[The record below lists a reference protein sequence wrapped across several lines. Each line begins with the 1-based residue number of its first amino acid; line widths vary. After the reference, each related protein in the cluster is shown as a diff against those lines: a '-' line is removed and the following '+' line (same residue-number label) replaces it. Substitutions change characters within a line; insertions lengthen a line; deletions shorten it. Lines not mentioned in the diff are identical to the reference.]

1 MDGTLTA
8 MSSESSE
15 SSEQAARLRVLE
27 VELAT
32 LRAAIDGSFDP
43 FVLLRSVRDEAGE
56 IADFVVVE
64 VNQAAQRELRIDR
77 AKLVGGRLR
86 ELLPVSMRAGCLEQ
100 LRRVAN
106 TREAIED
113 ELALPAELL
122 QGRFAQR
129 VAPAGD
135 GVAVVLRRIS
145 ERERGPR
152 ELREDLQHAQKMD
165 ALGRLAG
172 GIAHDFNNLLTPILA
187 YANMGL
193 MQLGADDPL
202 YEELDEIRQAADRAT
217 GLIRQI
223 LTFSRKQPMTIHP
236 VALNRVIEGLARV
249 LRPLVGDGVE
259 LELQLADDLG
269 NVLADPGRIEQI
281 LIDLVINARDA
292 IQGAGKVT
300 ITTRNVE
307 LGPDSAPS
315 IPGHALIEVRDT
327 GGGMPPAVQSRVFEP
342 FFTTREQVKS
352 TGLGLAIVYG
362 LVKQHG
368 GEIRC
373 DSEVG
378 RGTVFSVLLP
388 HTDEPLF
395 TDDEP
400 GPIASAPISSSSPH
414 ASSRTPTAPHSSA
427 PTTGERA
434 TGTVLLVEDDAAVRS
449 LTRQL
454 LVARGYTVLE
464 ADNGIR
470 ALQLAGDH
478 RGAIDLLLTDVIMPE
493 LGGPQLFARLGVLHQ
508 GLKVVYMSG
517 FADVETGGAAF
528 LAKPFSGAA
537 LLSTVA
543 EALARPS
550 PSSSTPTS

>member
-1 MDGTLTA
+1 
-8 MSSESSE
+8 
-15 SSEQAARLRVLE
+15 
-27 VELAT
+27 
-32 LRAAIDGSFDP
+32 
-43 FVLLRSVRDEAGE
+43 
-56 IADFVVVE
+56 
-64 VNQAAQRELRIDR
+64 
-77 AKLVGGRLR
+77 
-86 ELLPVSMRAGCLEQ
+86 
-100 LRRVAN
+100 
-106 TREAIED
+106 
-113 ELALPAELL
+113 
-122 QGRFAQR
+122 
-129 VAPAGD
+129 
-135 GVAVVLRRIS
+135 
-145 ERERGPR
+145 
-152 ELREDLQHAQKMD
+152 
-165 ALGRLAG
+165 
-172 GIAHDFNNLLTPILA
+172 
-187 YANMGL
+187 
-193 MQLGADDPL
+193 
-202 YEELDEIRQAADRAT
+202 
-217 GLIRQI
+217 
-223 LTFSRKQPMTIHP
+223 MTIHP
-236 VALNRVIEGLARV
+236 VALNRVIEGLARM
-249 LRPLVGDGVE
+249 LRPLVGDGVA

-269 NVLADPGRIEQI
+269 NVLADPSRIEQI

-315 IPGHALIEVRDT
+315 IPGHALLEVRDT

-352 TGLGLAIVYG
+352 NGLGLAIVYG

-395 TDDEP
+395 SDDEP
-400 GPIASAPISSSSPH
+400 DSISSTPPDPSAPR
-414 ASSRTPTAPHSSA
+414 ASSRSPTAPHSAA
-427 PTTGERA
+427 PTPGERA

-464 ADNGIR
+464 ADNGVR
-470 ALQLAGDH
+470 ALQLAADH

-493 LGGPQLFARLGVLHQ
+493 LGGPQLFARLGVLHP

-528 LAKPFSGAA
+528 LAKPFSGAR

-543 EALARPS
+543 DALSRPS
-550 PSSSTPTS
+550 PSSSTPTA

>member
-1 MDGTLTA
+1 

-15 SSEQAARLRVLE
+15 SSEQAARIRALE

-32 LRAAIDGSFDP
+32 LRAAIDGGFDP
-43 FVLLRSVRDEAGE
+43 FFLLRSVRDDGGE
-56 IADFVVVE
+56 IVDLVVVE
-64 VNQAAQRELRIDR
+64 VNQAAERELRMDR

-86 ELLPVSMRAGCLEQ
+86 ELLPVNMRARCFEQ

-106 TREAIED
+106 TREALED
-113 ELALPAELL
+113 EVALPAELL
-122 QGRFAQR
+122 HGRFAQR

-145 ERERGPR
+145 ERERAPR
-152 ELREDLQHAQKMD
+152 EALREDLQHAQKMD

-193 MQLGADDPL
+193 MQLGAGDPL
-202 YEELDEIRQAADRAT
+202 HEELDEIRQAADRAT

-236 VALNRVIEGLARV
+236 VALNRVIEGLARM
-249 LRPLVGDGVE
+249 LRPLVGDDIE
-259 LELQLADDLG
+259 LELRLADDLG
-269 NVLADPGRIEQI
+269 NVLADPSRLEQI
-281 LIDLVINARDA
+281 LIDLVVNARDA
-292 IQGAGKVT
+292 IQGAGTVT

-307 LGPDSAPS
+307 LGPDSAPTRGGLA
-315 IPGHALIEVRDT
+315 PGGHVLLAVRDS
-327 GGGMPPAVQSRVFEP
+327 GCGMTPAVQSRVFEP
-342 FFTTREQVKS
+342 FFTTKEQAKR

-395 TDDEP
+395 ADDEP
-400 GPIASAPISSSSPH
+400 GPTSSTANSAHSSSRS
-414 ASSRTPTAPHSSA
+414 PTAPHSYVPLSS
-427 PTTGERA
+427 ERA
-434 TGTVLLVEDDAAVRS
+434 TGTVLLVEDDEAVRN
-449 LTRQL
+449 LTRQM
-454 LVARGYTVLE
+454 LVASGYTVLE
-464 ADNGIR
+464 ADNGVR
-470 ALQLAGDH
+470 ALLLAEGH

-493 LGGPQLFARLGVLHQ
+493 LGGPQLFARLGALHP

-528 LAKPFSGAA
+528 LAKPFSGAC
-537 LLSTVA
+537 LLSTVRD
-543 EALARPS
+543 ALSRPT
-550 PSSSTPTS
+550 SSSSSSSSGRTS

>member
-1 MDGTLTA
+1 
-8 MSSESSE
+8 MSSESRE
-15 SSEQAARLRVLE
+15 SSEQAARTRALE

-32 LRAAIDGSFDP
+32 LRAAIDGCFDP
-43 FVLLRSVRDEAGE
+43 FFVLRCMRDAAGE
-56 IADFVVVE
+56 IVDFVIIE
-64 VNQAAQRELRIDR
+64 VNQAAEHELRMDR
-77 AKLVGGRLR
+77 AKVVGGRLR
-86 ELLPVSMRAGCLEQ
+86 ELLPVSMRAGCFEQ

-122 QGRFAQR
+122 QGRFAQG

-145 ERERGPR
+145 EREREPR
-152 ELREDLQHAQKMD
+152 EREPQREDLQHAQKMD

-193 MQLGADDPL
+193 MQLGASDPL

-236 VALNRVIEGLARV
+236 VALNRVIEGLARM
-249 LRPLVGDGVE
+249 LRPLVGDGVA

-269 NVLADPGRIEQI
+269 NVLADPSRIEQI
-281 LIDLVINARDA
+281 LIDLVVNARDA
-292 IQGAGKVT
+292 IQGEGKVT

-307 LGPDSAPS
+307 LGPDSASSVPGPLARS
-315 IPGHALIEVRDT
+315 GLAPGGHALLEVRDT
-327 GGGMPPAVQSRVFEP
+327 GGGMSPAVQSRVFEP
-342 FFTTREQVKS
+342 FFTTKEQVKS

-395 TDDEP
+395 TADEP
-400 GPIASAPISSSSPH
+400 GLLPPDRS
-414 ASSRTPTAPHSSA
+414 PTAPHSSA
-427 PTTGERA
+427 PNPGARA
-434 TGTVLLVEDDAAVRS
+434 TETVLLVEDDEAVRN

-470 ALQLAGDH
+470 ALQLAEGH
-478 RGAIDLLLTDVIMPE
+478 RGAIDLLLTDVIMPQ
-493 LGGPQLFARLGVLHQ
+493 LGGPQLFARLGALHP

-528 LAKPFSGAA
+528 LAKPFSGAH
-537 LLSTVA
+537 LLSTVRD
-543 EALARPS
+543 ALSRP
-550 PSSSTPTS
+550 TTT